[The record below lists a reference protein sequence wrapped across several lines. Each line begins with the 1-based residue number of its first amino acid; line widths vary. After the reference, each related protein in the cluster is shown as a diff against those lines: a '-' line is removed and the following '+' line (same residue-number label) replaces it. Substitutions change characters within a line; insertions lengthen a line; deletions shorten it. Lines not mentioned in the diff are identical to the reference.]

1 LTPRSRGSRALG
13 LDLGSR
19 RIGVAVSD
27 SKGLLAV
34 PLCVIDRSGD
44 DRSDH
49 AEVSKLVTELGVGVV
64 VVGLP
69 ISLDG
74 RVGPAAR
81 TVLGESERLSEEL
94 GAAGVEVVTQD
105 ERFSTAEAHKA
116 LAAAGKRSKARR
128 TSVDGSAAAVILQA
142 WLEAG
147 G

>member
-1 LTPRSRGSRALG
+1 
-13 LDLGSR
+13 
-19 RIGVAVSD
+19 VSD